1 MPRGRRRKIEVTTG
15 DTQPQ
20 FKLGD
25 TAEDIERR
33 RRDLERGERDER
45 GLNRRRGTE
54 RGGRERGGK
63 RARKEDRRECKLIR
77 ILM

>member
-1 MPRGRRRKIEVTTG
+1 MPRGRRRKIEVPR

-20 FKLGD
+20 FELGD
-25 TAEDIERR
+25 TGEDIERR
-33 RRDLERGERDER
+33 RRERKERVRER
-45 GLNRRRGTE
+45 GLNRSRGTE

-63 RARKEDRRECKLIR
+63 RARKEDRRECELIQ